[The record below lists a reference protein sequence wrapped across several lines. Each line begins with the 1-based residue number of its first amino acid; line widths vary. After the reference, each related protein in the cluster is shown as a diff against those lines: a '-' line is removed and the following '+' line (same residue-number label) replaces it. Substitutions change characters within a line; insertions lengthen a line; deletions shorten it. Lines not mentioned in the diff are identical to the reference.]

1 MSKLTDHIAEEFLEY
16 TKKLY
21 NNDQGIKIS
30 FLEQKS
36 IPGVEFFIDYIFTT
50 DEGVNITMFM
60 DIDEI
65 KESET
70 AMLRFRQISK
80 TAFSVEPLSVGEHV
94 LLQV

>member
-30 FLEQKS
+30 FLEQR
-36 IPGVEFFIDYIFTT
+36 IFPDVEFFIYYIFTT
-50 DEGVNITMFM
+50 DEDVNITMFM
-60 DIDEI
+60 DIDER

-80 TAFSVEPLSVGEHV
+80 TAFSVEPLSVGEQV

>member
-50 DEGVNITMFM
+50 DEGINITMFM
-60 DIDEI
+60 DIDEL

-80 TAFSVEPLSVGEHV
+80 TAFGVEPLDVGEQV

>member
-21 NNDQGIKIS
+21 DNDQGIKIS

-50 DEGVNITMFM
+50 DEGVNITMLM
-60 DIDEI
+60 DIDEL

-80 TAFSVEPLSVGEHV
+80 TAFTVEPLDVGEQV

>member
-50 DEGVNITMFM
+50 DEGVNITMLM

-70 AMLRFRQISK
+70 AMLRFRQIAK
-80 TAFSVEPLSVGEHV
+80 TAFTVEPLDVGEQV

>member
-60 DIDEI
+60 DIDER

-80 TAFSVEPLSVGEHV
+80 TAFSVEPLSVGEQV

>member
-16 TKKLY
+16 TKNLY
-21 NNDQGIKIS
+21 DNDQGIKIS

-50 DEGVNITMFM
+50 DEGVNITMLM

-80 TAFSVEPLSVGEHV
+80 TAFTVEPLDVGEQV

>member
-80 TAFSVEPLSVGEHV
+80 TAFAVEPLDVGEQV

>member
-1 MSKLTDHIAEEFLEY
+1 MSKLTNHIAEEFLEY

-30 FLEQKS
+30 FLEQQC
-36 IPGVEFFIDYIFTT
+36 IPGVEFFMNYIFTT
-50 DEGVNITMFM
+50 DEGIHITILI
-60 DIDEI
+60 DIDER

-70 AMLRFRQISK
+70 AMLRFRKISK
-80 TAFSVEPLSVGEHV
+80 TAFCVEPFDVGEQV

>member
-1 MSKLTDHIAEEFLEY
+1 MSKLTDHIVEEFLEY

-80 TAFSVEPLSVGEHV
+80 TAFSVEPLSVGEQV

>member
-21 NNDQGIKIS
+21 DNDQGIKIS

-50 DEGVNITMFM
+50 DEGINITMFM
-60 DIDEI
+60 DIDEL

-80 TAFSVEPLSVGEHV
+80 TAFTVEPLDVGEQV

>member
-1 MSKLTDHIAEEFLEY
+1 MSKLTDHIVEEFLEY

-60 DIDEI
+60 GIDEI

-80 TAFSVEPLSVGEHV
+80 TAFTVEPLDVGEQV

>member
-80 TAFSVEPLSVGEHV
+80 TAFSVEPLSVGEQV

>member
-80 TAFSVEPLSVGEHV
+80 TAFTVEPLDVGEQV

>member
-50 DEGVNITMFM
+50 DEGINITMFM
-60 DIDEI
+60 DIDEL

-70 AMLRFRQISK
+70 TMLRFRQISK
-80 TAFSVEPLSVGEHV
+80 TAFAVEPLDVGEQV

>member
-50 DEGVNITMFM
+50 DEGVNITMLM

-80 TAFSVEPLSVGEHV
+80 TAFTVEPLDVGEQV

>member
-60 DIDEI
+60 GIDEI

-80 TAFSVEPLSVGEHV
+80 TAFTVEPLDVGEQV